1 MTGRRLLHST
11 IAASALTL
19 GLLCA
24 VAGTA
29 AASSGASERQQER
42 QGAQI
47 VSEVA
52 AGKLGRAHLSRS
64 RYELVGEYAMG
75 RALGSTRAHEEAD
88 SLWEQM
94 MGSGGAE
101 AMHVYL
107 GERYLGGGVATERR
121 YGSLYGWMGA
131 MMGGYGGPG
140 LAERMSRYLRDHDGA
155 AAGGGHDMGPG
166 MMYGNDDG
174 PYGAAGDAG
183 GGWPTAAIVAVAVLG
198 ALLVGGALA
207 LALPRLRRG
216 GRDSTAPTA
225 RP

>member
-1 MTGRRLLHST
+1 MTGTRLLRST

-24 VAGTA
+24 VASPA
-29 AASSGASERQQER
+29 AASGASERRQER
-42 QGAQI
+42 RGARI
-47 VSEVA
+47 VSEVG
-52 AGKLGRAHLSRS
+52 AGKSAPES
-64 RYELVGEYAMG
+64 
-75 RALGSTRAHEEAD
+75 
-88 SLWEQM
+88 
-94 MGSGGAE
+94 
-101 AMHVYL
+101 
-107 GERYLGGGVATERR
+107 R

-140 LAERMSRYLRDHDGA
+140 LADRTSRYLRDRDGA
-155 AAGGGHDMGPG
+155 SAGDGYDMGPG
-166 MMYGNDDG
+166 MMHGSGEG
-174 PYGAAGDAG
+174 PYGAAGEAG